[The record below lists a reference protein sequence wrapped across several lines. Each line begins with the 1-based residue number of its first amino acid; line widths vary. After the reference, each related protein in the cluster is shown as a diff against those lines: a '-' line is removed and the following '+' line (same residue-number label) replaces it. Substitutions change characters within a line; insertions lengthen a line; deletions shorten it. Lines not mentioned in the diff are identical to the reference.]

1 MHPTGPKDQ
10 QRKLTPYLLP
20 FADLPPDIAD
30 YDRIFVRNIPAFLA
44 AAGLQVIRG
53 TPALTHPTRLLS
65 ERRTHTFAAD
75 SAADH
80 CVLPWANRTK
90 GPAR

>member
-1 MHPTGPKDQ
+1 MHPPKDQ

-20 FADLPPDIAD
+20 FADLPPNIAD

-53 TPALTHPTRLLS
+53 TPSTNPPDAAVVGAPNTHL
-65 ERRTHTFAAD
+65 RR
-75 SAADH
+75 
-80 CVLPWANRTK
+80 
-90 GPAR
+90 